1 VKSPL
6 TLDTILDTLD
16 TLDRDGIDL
25 SLALQNA
32 LVPEVIS

>member
-1 VKSPL
+1 MKSPL

-16 TLDRDGIDL
+16 TLDRDGCDL
-25 SLALQNA
+25 ATSLQNA